1 MILLVIVVVI
11 VSTAVEIWLRQQTD
25 KRSNDRSNRLKQK
38 QEDLLATLKEKK

>member
-11 VSTAVEIWLRQQTD
+11 FSTAVGIWLKQQTH
-25 KRSNDRSNRLKQK
+25 KRFHDRSNRLKQK